1 VDRPGWNGALLT
13 LAATLAGL
21 LVVLAVPTL
30 REGVANAVSGDDP
43 GVWVAVGAFLTLL
56 LGGRALARRVQTESE

>member
-1 VDRPGWNGALLT
+1 
-13 LAATLAGL
+13 
-21 LVVLAVPTL
+21 VLAVPTL